1 MKSEV
6 AFENAARASLLT
18 LKWSGSLRLKMRAMA
33 AEGRDMSAGSGA
45 KDSSRSRF
53 PFTFGFTFSL
63 GASLVAAISQKGK
76 VRVAREN
83 YLVPVRHPFYVEDHN
98 HILGMYESRISILP
112 TVELA
117 TIGTGRYLETGEY
130 LVNRLLFI
138 ASYHSA

>member
-83 YLVPVRHPFYVEDHN
+83 YLVRILCGGSQSHD
-98 HILGMYESRISILP
+98 LGMYESRISILP

>member
-1 MKSEV
+1 M
-6 AFENAARASLLT
+6 
-18 LKWSGSLRLKMRAMA
+18 KMRAMA

-83 YLVPVRHPFYVEDHN
+83 YVVPVIRHPDISCLYVEDHMTSVCMS
-98 HILGMYESRISILP
+98 LAYLLP